1 MMFTAAAAA
10 ALLGYPLLFQQIVHL
25 LVTGKWMTDAEYATL
40 LVDAGA
46 VGTTASDISDLFR
59 QGSGRNLG
67 AGSFGVWRDTFK
79 PKGASS
85 KKKYT
90 MLVLNAEQEVDTFVD
105 RGASSAKDQH
115 GAKANKWM
123 TPRLNGY
130 TFPDELLEQGQE
142 AAVTTPTPRP
152 AASSAASSSAQSIVA
167 EVSLSRTT
175 LSDQLTAEG
184 WSTTYSSSV
193 SVVAPAT
200 ACEKG
205 GDELIVFHQSL
216 LTESAVSSAA
226 LPMITVNERDLSVSV
241 VAQGVM
247 VSKSVMLQCGI
258 PLTATLT
265 RSGVNVSA
273 IVLSNNNYNHSET

>member
-1 MMFTAAAAA
+1 MLFTVAAAA

-25 LVTGKWMTDAEYATL
+25 PVTGKWMTDAEYATL

-115 GAKANKWM
+115 GAKAKKW
-123 TPRLNGY
+123 TPPRLNGY
-130 TFPDELLEQGQE
+130 TFPDELLVLEV
-142 AAVTTPTPRP
+142 AVATPPRH
-152 AASSAASSSAQSIVA
+152 AASSAASSSTQSISVDVPLA
-167 EVSLSRTT
+167 CAT
-175 LSDQLTAEG
+175 LSDALVRKQSGLG
-184 WSTTYSSSV
+184 
-193 SVVAPAT
+193 APWRPRRRRCARL
-200 ACEKG
+200 A
-205 GDELIVFHQSL
+205 
-216 LTESAVSSAA
+216 
-226 LPMITVNERDLSVSV
+226 
-241 VAQGVM
+241 
-247 VSKSVMLQCGI
+247 
-258 PLTATLT
+258 
-265 RSGVNVSA
+265 
-273 IVLSNNNYNHSET
+273 